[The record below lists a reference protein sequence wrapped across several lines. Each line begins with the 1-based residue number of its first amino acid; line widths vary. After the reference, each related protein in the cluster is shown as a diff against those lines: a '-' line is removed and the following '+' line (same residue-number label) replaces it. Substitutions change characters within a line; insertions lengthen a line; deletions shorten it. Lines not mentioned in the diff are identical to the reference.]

1 MLPFRDVK
9 KMSNFKLAAVAA
21 FVGAMSVTSPQGAE
35 AQTMERTNIQVN
47 GVFVPG
53 FIVIIDGVRTI
64 HLLGENGLTR
74 EALNDPEAAAAFIG
88 SELGVSVDA
97 SNFGDSSY
105 AREEEEEEEEETP
118 PEPVVVPEP
127 TPFPFEGVP
136 DECDEECEADAEA

>member
-1 MLPFRDVK
+1 
-9 KMSNFKLAAVAA
+9 MSNFKLAAVAA

-74 EALNDPEAAAAFIG
+74 EALHDPEAAAEFIG

-105 AREEEEEEEEETP
+105 AREEEEP
-118 PEPVVVPEP
+118 APEPVVVPEP